1 MVSIPKIINAISK
14 LQGSKAKVTLGA
26 KQLKMLAQK
35 EKGVALVL
43 DKMKLKDPKLDL
55 AYQVKSNYNVATFRL
70 RDGKESVVNGAI
82 SVQNP
87 GTTESIIKY
96 RLNVGENGNAL
107 RTSGFADFGKELD
120 IDDQLVSILRKN
132 KRISTETK
140 SGSAARHTME
150 LNEDELTKLASQ
162 YTGTSE
168 ETIKGTLQ
176 GWQSTGW
183 HMLRNFFAGK
193 PKGAV
198 IMEAADEL
206 PQMKYFDK
214 EAFKSLFGIGRK
226 GKDLEPGK
234 LINKVGD
241 SKMSGSVSK
250 NIHADVSDIDD
261 FLAKNSSKLRESDI
275 KSLEDWIQELN
286 GDLIRVKDQ
295 FAAATDEIE
304 KVQLA
309 REYKNIERRLQ
320 NSEMELKCLN
330 ATINKVDDSKSI
342 NIHADVSDIDD
353 FIAHNSSKIEGG
365 VFRKTDGFIQKT
377 KIRLTEIKEKFA
389 AATDDVEKAKLVFDY
404 QLEMHNLK
412 KFEESM
418 NLIKEGNFEKAFE
431 KLGLVIG

>member
-14 LQGSKAKVTLGA
+14 LQGSKTKVTLGA

-35 EKGVALVL
+35 EKGVAVVL
-43 DKMKLKDPKLDL
+43 DNMKLKDPKLDL
-55 AYQVKSNYNVATFRL
+55 AYQAKSNYNVATFRL
-70 RDGKESVVNGAI
+70 RDGKESVVNGAV

-120 IDDQLVSILRKN
+120 IDDQLVSTLRKN

-162 YTGTSE
+162 YTGASE

-286 GDLIRVKDQ
+286 GDLIRVKEK

-309 REYKNIERRLQ
+309 REYKNIECRLQ
-320 NSEMELKCLN
+320 NSERELKRLN
-330 ATINKVDDSKSI
+330 ATINKVDAKIPDM
-342 NIHADVSDIDD
+342 SDMDD